1 MKLYKFISTILHPT
15 VLPTVG
21 AFLYFIFVTQTFEK
35 RLQLI
40 VLGLIFVL
48 TYIVPIL
55 LLFFL
60 KNFGFI
66 KDFQVSTIKERR
78 VPVILMILILY
89 FLGNTI
95 IQIPMIRNL
104 GILFYGTSLSL
115 ICIYVLFSIKLK
127 SSLHL
132 VSMGN
137 MLGFFLIM
145 TNVNNLSILFIIIL
159 LIFLSGIL
167 ASSRLYLK
175 AHTPIE
181 LLIGFFFRIYISIST
196 IYFLTIDKRLN
207 LFS

>member
-1 MKLYKFISTILHPT
+1 MKFHKFISTILHPI
-15 VLPTVG
+15 VLPTLGV
-21 AFLYFIFVTQTFEK
+21 FLYFVFVSQSFEK

-40 VLGLIFVL
+40 VLGLVFAL
-48 TYIVPIL
+48 TYVVPVL
-55 LLFFL
+55 LLLFL

-78 VPVILMILILY
+78 FPVIFMILLLY

-95 IQIPMIRNL
+95 IQIPTIRNL

-115 ICIYVLFSIKLK
+115 TCIYLLFSVKLK

-137 MLGFFLIM
+137 MIGFFLIM
-145 TNVNNLSILFIIIL
+145 TNINSLSMLPIIIL
-159 LIFLSGIL
+159 LILLSGIL

-175 AHTPIE
+175 AHTPVE
-181 LLIGFFFRIYISIST
+181 LLIGFSLGIVCQFI
-196 IYFLTIDKRLN
+196 
-207 LFS
+207 LFITL

>member
-1 MKLYKFISTILHPT
+1 MKLHKFISTILHPT
-15 VLPTVG
+15 VLPTLG
-21 AFLYFIFVTQTFEK
+21 TFLYFMFVTQYLEK
-35 RLQLI
+35 RIQLI
-40 VLGLIFVL
+40 VLGLIFTL
-48 TYIVPIL
+48 TYILPIL

-66 KDFQVSTIKERR
+66 KDFQVASIKERR
-78 VPVILMILILY
+78 VPVIFMILILY

-115 ICIYVLFSIKLK
+115 ICIYILFSTKLK

-145 TNVNNLSILFIIIL
+145 TNINNLSFLFVIIPLIL
-159 LIFLSGIL
+159 LSGIL

-181 LLIGFFFRIYISIST
+181 LLIGFFLGFISQFILFIS
-196 IYFLTIDKRLN
+196 LQ
-207 LFS
+207 

>member
-1 MKLYKFISTILHPT
+1 MKFHKFISTILHPI
-15 VLPTVG
+15 VLPTLGV
-21 AFLYFIFVTQTFEK
+21 FLYFVFVSQSFDK

-40 VLGLIFVL
+40 VLGLVFVL
-48 TYIVPIL
+48 TYVVPVL
-55 LLFFL
+55 LLLFL

-78 VPVILMILILY
+78 FPVIFMILLLY

-95 IQIPMIRNL
+95 IQIPTIRNL

-115 ICIYVLFSIKLK
+115 TCIYLLFSVKLK

-137 MLGFFLIM
+137 MIGFFLIM
-145 TNVNNLSILFIIIL
+145 TNINSLSMLPIIIL
-159 LIFLSGIL
+159 LILLSGIL

-175 AHTPIE
+175 AHTPVE
-181 LLIGFFFRIYISIST
+181 LLIGFFLGIVCQFILFIS
-196 IYFLTIDKRLN
+196 L
-207 LFS
+207 

>member
-1 MKLYKFISTILHPT
+1 MKFHKFISTILHPI
-15 VLPTVG
+15 VLPTLGV
-21 AFLYFIFVTQTFEK
+21 FLYFVFVSQSFEK

-40 VLGLIFVL
+40 VLGLVFAL
-48 TYIVPIL
+48 TYVVPVLL
-55 LLFFL
+55 LLFL
-60 KNFGFI
+60 RNFGFI

-78 VPVILMILILY
+78 FPVIFMIFLLY

-95 IQIPMIRNL
+95 IQIPTIRNL

-115 ICIYVLFSIKLK
+115 TCIYVLFSVKLK

-137 MLGFFLIM
+137 MIGFFLIM
-145 TNVNNLSILFIIIL
+145 TNINSLSMLPIIIL
-159 LIFLSGIL
+159 LVLLSGIL

-181 LLIGFFFRIYISIST
+181 LLIGFSLGIVCQFILFIS
-196 IYFLTIDKRLN
+196 LQ
-207 LFS
+207 

>member
-1 MKLYKFISTILHPT
+1 MKFHKFISTILHPI
-15 VLPTVG
+15 VLPTLGV
-21 AFLYFIFVTQTFEK
+21 FLYFVFVSQSFEK

-40 VLGLIFVL
+40 VLGLVFVL
-48 TYIVPIL
+48 TYVVPVL
-55 LLFFL
+55 LLLFL

-78 VPVILMILILY
+78 FPVIFMIFLLY

-95 IQIPMIRNL
+95 IQIPTIRNL

-115 ICIYVLFSIKLK
+115 TCIYLLFSVKLK

-137 MLGFFLIM
+137 MIGFFLIM
-145 TNVNNLSILFIIIL
+145 TNINSLSMLPIIIL
-159 LIFLSGIL
+159 LILLSGIL

-175 AHTPIE
+175 AHTPVE
-181 LLIGFFFRIYISIST
+181 LLIGFFLGIVCQFILFIS
-196 IYFLTIDKRLN
+196 L
-207 LFS
+207 

>member
-1 MKLYKFISTILHPT
+1 MKLHKFISTILHPN

-78 VPVILMILILY
+78 VPVIFMILILY

-145 TNVNNLSILFIIIL
+145 TNVNNLSISFIIIL

-181 LLIGFFFRIYISIST
+181 LLIGFFLGFISQ
-196 IYFLTIDKRLN
+196 FL
-207 LFS
+207 LFTSLQ

>member
-1 MKLYKFISTILHPT
+1 MKLHKFISTILHPT

-78 VPVILMILILY
+78 VPVIFMILILY

-115 ICIYVLFSIKLK
+115 ICIYILFSIKLK

-181 LLIGFFFRIYISIST
+181 LLIGFFLGFISQFLLFIS
-196 IYFLTIDKRLN
+196 LQ
-207 LFS
+207 

>member
-1 MKLYKFISTILHPT
+1 MKFYKFISTILHPI
-15 VLPTVG
+15 VLPTLGV
-21 AFLYFIFVTQTFEK
+21 FLYFVFVSQSFEK

-40 VLGLIFVL
+40 VLGLVFAL
-48 TYIVPIL
+48 TYVVPVL
-55 LLFFL
+55 LLLFL

-78 VPVILMILILY
+78 FPVIFMIFLLY

-95 IQIPMIRNL
+95 IQIPTIRNL

-115 ICIYVLFSIKLK
+115 TCIYVLFSVKLK

-137 MLGFFLIM
+137 MIGFFLIM
-145 TNVNNLSILFIIIL
+145 TNINSLSMLPIIIL
-159 LIFLSGIL
+159 LILLSGIL

-175 AHTPIE
+175 AHTPVE
-181 LLIGFFFRIYISIST
+181 LLIGFFLGIVCQFILFIS
-196 IYFLTIDKRLN
+196 L
-207 LFS
+207 

>member
-1 MKLYKFISTILHPT
+1 MKLHKVISTILHPT
-15 VLPTVG
+15 ILPTTG
-21 AFLYFIFVTQTFEK
+21 TFLYFIFITRPYEK
-35 RLQLI
+35 NLQLI
-40 VLGLIFVL
+40 ILSLVFTL

-66 KDFQVSTIKERR
+66 KNFQVSTIKERR
-78 VPVILMILILY
+78 IPVIFMTLILY

-115 ICIYVLFSIKLK
+115 ISIYILFSVKLK

-137 MLGFFLIM
+137 MFGFFLIM
-145 TNVNNLSILFIIIL
+145 TNIYNLSILYIILL

-175 AHTPIE
+175 AHTPLE
-181 LLIGFFFRIYISIST
+181 LLIGFFLGFVCQFILFIS
-196 IYFLTIDKRLN
+196 LQ
-207 LFS
+207 

>member
-1 MKLYKFISTILHPT
+1 MKFYKFISTILHPI
-15 VLPTVG
+15 VLPTLGV
-21 AFLYFIFVTQTFEK
+21 FLYFVFVSQSFEK

-40 VLGLIFVL
+40 VLGLVFVL
-48 TYIVPIL
+48 TYVVPVL
-55 LLFFL
+55 LLLFL

-78 VPVILMILILY
+78 FPVIFMIFLLY

-95 IQIPMIRNL
+95 IQIPTIRNL

-115 ICIYVLFSIKLK
+115 TCIYVLFSVKLK

-137 MLGFFLIM
+137 MIGFFLIM
-145 TNVNNLSILFIIIL
+145 TNINSLSMLPIIIL
-159 LIFLSGIL
+159 LVLLSGIL

-175 AHTPIE
+175 AHTPVE
-181 LLIGFFFRIYISIST
+181 LLIGFSLGIVCQFILFIS
-196 IYFLTIDKRLN
+196 LQ
-207 LFS
+207 

>member
-1 MKLYKFISTILHPT
+1 MKIHKFISTILHPT
-15 VLPTVG
+15 VLPTAG
-21 AFLYFIFVTQTFEK
+21 AFLYFIYVTQQFEK
-35 RLQLI
+35 RLHLI
-40 VLGLIFVL
+40 ILGLIFIL

-78 VPVILMILILY
+78 IPIIFMILILY

-115 ICIYVLFSIKLK
+115 ICIYILFSAKLK

-145 TNVNNLSILFIIIL
+145 TNINNLSILVIIIP
-159 LIFLSGIL
+159 LIFLSGVL
-167 ASSRLYLK
+167 ASSRLHLK

-181 LLIGFFFRIYISIST
+181 LLIGFFLGFIAQFTLFIS
-196 IYFLTIDKRLN
+196 LQ
-207 LFS
+207 

>member
-1 MKLYKFISTILHPT
+1 MKVHKFISTILHPT
-15 VLPTVG
+15 VLPTAG
-21 AFLYFIFVTQTFEK
+21 AFLYFIFVTQQFGK

-40 VLGLIFVL
+40 ILGLIFIL
-48 TYIVPIL
+48 TYMVPIL

-78 VPVILMILILY
+78 VPVIFMILILY

-115 ICIYVLFSIKLK
+115 ICIYILFSAKLK

-145 TNVNNLSILFIIIL
+145 TNINNLSILFIIIP
-159 LIFLSGIL
+159 LIFLSGVL

-175 AHTPIE
+175 AHTPLE
-181 LLIGFFFRIYISIST
+181 LLIGFFLGFIAQFTLFIS
-196 IYFLTIDKRLN
+196 LQ
-207 LFS
+207 

>member
-1 MKLYKFISTILHPT
+1 MKFYKFISTILHPI
-15 VLPTVG
+15 VLPTLGV
-21 AFLYFIFVTQTFEK
+21 FLYFVFVSKSFDK

-40 VLGLIFVL
+40 VLGLVFVL
-48 TYIVPIL
+48 TYVVPVL
-55 LLFFL
+55 LLLFL

-78 VPVILMILILY
+78 FPVIFMILLLY

-95 IQIPMIRNL
+95 IQIPTIRNL

-115 ICIYVLFSIKLK
+115 ICIYILFSVKLK

-137 MLGFFLIM
+137 MIGFFLIM
-145 TNVNNLSILFIIIL
+145 TNINSLSMLPIIIL
-159 LIFLSGIL
+159 LILLSGIL

-175 AHTPIE
+175 AHTPVE
-181 LLIGFFFRIYISIST
+181 LLIGFFLGIVCQFILFIS
-196 IYFLTIDKRLN
+196 L
-207 LFS
+207 

>member
-1 MKLYKFISTILHPT
+1 MKFYKFISTILHPI
-15 VLPTVG
+15 VLPTLGV
-21 AFLYFIFVTQTFEK
+21 FLYFVFVSQSFEK

-40 VLGLIFVL
+40 VLGLVFVL
-48 TYIVPIL
+48 TYVVPVL
-55 LLFFL
+55 LLLFL

-78 VPVILMILILY
+78 FPVIFMIFLLY

-95 IQIPMIRNL
+95 IQIPTIRNL

-115 ICIYVLFSIKLK
+115 TCIYLLFSVKLK

-137 MLGFFLIM
+137 MIGFFLIM
-145 TNVNNLSILFIIIL
+145 TNINSLSMLPIIIL
-159 LIFLSGIL
+159 LILLSGIL

-175 AHTPIE
+175 AHTPVE
-181 LLIGFFFRIYISIST
+181 LLIGFSLGIVCQFILFIS
-196 IYFLTIDKRLN
+196 LQ
-207 LFS
+207 

>member
-1 MKLYKFISTILHPT
+1 MKLHKVISTILHPT

-21 AFLYFIFVTQTFEK
+21 AFLYFIFVTQSFEK

-40 VLGLIFVL
+40 VLGLIFIL

-78 VPVILMILILY
+78 VPVIFMILILY

-95 IQIPMIRNL
+95 LQIPVIRNL

-115 ICIYVLFSIKLK
+115 ICIYLLFSAKLK

-181 LLIGFFFRIYISIST
+181 LLIGFFLGFISQFLLFIS
-196 IYFLTIDKRLN
+196 LQ
-207 LFS
+207 

>member
-1 MKLYKFISTILHPT
+1 MKFHKFISTILHPI
-15 VLPTVG
+15 VLPTLGV
-21 AFLYFIFVTQTFEK
+21 FLYFVFVSKSFEK

-40 VLGLIFVL
+40 VLGLVFAL
-48 TYIVPIL
+48 TYVVPVLL
-55 LLFFL
+55 LLFL
-60 KNFGFI
+60 RNFGFI

-78 VPVILMILILY
+78 FPVIFMIFLLS

-95 IQIPMIRNL
+95 IQIPTIRNL

-115 ICIYVLFSIKLK
+115 TCIYLLFSVKLK

-137 MLGFFLIM
+137 MIGFFLIM
-145 TNVNNLSILFIIIL
+145 TNINSLSMLPIIIL
-159 LIFLSGIL
+159 LILLSGIL

-181 LLIGFFFRIYISIST
+181 LLIGFSLGIVCQFILFIS
-196 IYFLTIDKRLN
+196 L
-207 LFS
+207 